1 MENGKYELFPGIYAN
16 KGQTEALDMLY
27 DFLKSDKI
35 AFILQ
40 GRGGTGKT
48 TIIKKMIQNY
58 PGNIGG
64 MAISH
69 KAKKVLGRSIGKEN
83 VMTLASAL
91 CIKLDENTGEF
102 TPDEYKRKNLSNI
115 PITKLKLILV
125 DEASQ
130 ISIPIINEIKK
141 FKTSGAKIIF
151 IGDDAQLPPIGE
163 DNISSVF
170 KIKNS
175 YTLVEKMRQAATSPI
190 INIGEIVAKNG
201 LSESPLLHALSA
213 EHRVNKYDDESG
225 SEVLFES
232 NEEKVLDMFA
242 EDFKRANDN
251 VDYCKMV
258 TFNNHLHKSSQ
269 SVRALNIKIR
279 KKIWGENSAMYNKG
293 EMLTAYDGYSKS
305 ELVKTRSKTF
315 VKQTPLFDNSEDFIV
330 LDVSAVVQKDVNL
343 EHDQYSKV
351 TGKTVTHFFNKTYE
365 SYDLTVLNKD
375 SEVTYT
381 VPVLTE
387 LGKSMFDSDLQELW
401 KRCKKLYFEAKSVFA
416 NLQYAYAITSHK
428 AQGSTYINTYVFED
442 NILGNTNGSTVEAK
456 NQALY
461 VAVSRPRK
469 KLVILSSRNP
479 VNGKSAEKPEVAT
492 FKIDVTEYIKATMIK
507 EGEEIAF
514 IGGDGYKNV
523 VSVIDMLIYRADQ
536 PKGRVTVTI
545 EKENGDIKTI
555 KKNLK

>member
-27 DFLKSDKI
+27 DFLKSDEI
-35 AFILQ
+35 PFVLR

-48 TIIKKMIQNY
+48 TIIKKMIENY

-69 KAKKVLGRSIGKEN
+69 KAKKMLGLSIGKEN

-91 CIKLDENTGEF
+91 CIKLDENTGQF
-102 TPDEYKRKNLSNI
+102 TPDEYKRKDPKNI

-130 ISIPIINEIKK
+130 ISKSIIAEIKK

-163 DNISSVF
+163 SNISSVF

-175 YTLVEKMRQAATSPI
+175 YTLLEKMRQAATSPI

-201 LSESPLLHALSA
+201 LSESPLLHALSE

-242 EDFKRANDN
+242 EDFKNANGN

-269 SVRALNIKIR
+269 SVKSLNTKIR
-279 KKIWGENSAMYNKG
+279 KKN
-293 EMLTAYDGYSKS
+293 
-305 ELVKTRSKTF
+305 
-315 VKQTPLFDNSEDFIV
+315 
-330 LDVSAVVQKDVNL
+330 
-343 EHDQYSKV
+343 
-351 TGKTVTHFFNKTYE
+351 
-365 SYDLTVLNKD
+365 
-375 SEVTYT
+375 
-381 VPVLTE
+381 
-387 LGKSMFDSDLQELW
+387 
-401 KRCKKLYFEAKSVFA
+401 
-416 NLQYAYAITSHK
+416 
-428 AQGSTYINTYVFED
+428 
-442 NILGNTNGSTVEAK
+442 
-456 NQALY
+456 
-461 VAVSRPRK
+461 
-469 KLVILSSRNP
+469 
-479 VNGKSAEKPEVAT
+479 
-492 FKIDVTEYIKATMIK
+492 
-507 EGEEIAF
+507 
-514 IGGDGYKNV
+514 
-523 VSVIDMLIYRADQ
+523 
-536 PKGRVTVTI
+536 
-545 EKENGDIKTI
+545 
-555 KKNLK
+555 